1 MLEMCWRCE
10 LRALRSGP
18 TLLLTPL
25 IFPVFPIFKVE
36 LVKPSM
42 FLCLSLSMAIKSALI
57 STHILGLVMHLFN
70 SKHKQNDLLVH
81 DIKFYGV
88 YYTFSVCL
96 QLYLC

>member
-1 MLEMCWRCE
+1 MLEMSWRCE

-70 SKHKQNDLLVH
+70 SKHKQNDLIAH
-81 DIKFYGV
+81 SIKFYT

-96 QLYLC
+96 QLDLC